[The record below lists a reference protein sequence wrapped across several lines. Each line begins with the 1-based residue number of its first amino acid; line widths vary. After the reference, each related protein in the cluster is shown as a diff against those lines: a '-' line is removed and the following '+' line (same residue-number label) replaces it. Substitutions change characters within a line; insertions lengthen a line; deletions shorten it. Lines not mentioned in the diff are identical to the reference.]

1 MLTKFKSTIITT
13 KNINESHRLF
23 KKFLGYDH
31 FELSFDNERKI
42 YNFFLKNGSIE
53 LCENKNHENFFYF
66 SKLKKQT
73 EKDEIQALSFFSD
86 NIYDDH
92 KRYKNLGLD
101 VSELFEVNKKTI
113 NQKDEN
119 SLFFILNK
127 TNSFDLNVLI
137 FENND
142 KKPNDIKYE
151 ERYISKFNQI
161 IIYTPAIESL
171 KNLLSDKLGI
181 RLALDKTFNFGE
193 KDTRM
198 MFFRIG
204 GVTLE
209 VIENIDIKSIAFGG
223 VGWHSDNIPSCHKRL
238 MLSDFNLSEIRKGRK
253 PGTIVSTVKDA
264 PLMIPSIIIG
274 LDNHDV

>member
-13 KNINESHRLF
+13 KNIYESHRLF

-31 FELSFDNERKI
+31 FELIFDGDRKI
-42 YNFFLKNGSIE
+42 YNYFLKNGSIE
-53 LCENKNHENFFYF
+53 LCENKDQENIFYF

-92 KRYKNLGLD
+92 KRYKNLGLN
-101 VSELFEVNKKTI
+101 VSELFEVNKKII
-113 NQKDEN
+113 NQKHEN

-127 TNSFDLNVLI
+127 TNSLDLNFLI
-137 FENND
+137 FENNE
-142 KKPNDIKYE
+142 KPNNIKYE

-161 IIYTPAIESL
+161 IIYTPAIECL

-204 GVTLE
+204 GVTIE
-209 VIENIDIKSIAFGG
+209 VIENTDIKSMAFGG
-223 VGWHSDNIPSCHKRL
+223 VGWHSDNITSCHKRL
-238 MLSDFNLSEIRKGRK
+238 ILSDFNLSEVRKGRK
-253 PGTIVSTVKDA
+253 PGTAVSTVKDA

-274 LDNHDV
+274 LDNHDI

>member
-31 FELSFDNERKI
+31 FELSFDDDRKI

-53 LCENKNHENFFYF
+53 LCENKNHENIFYF

-137 FENND
+137 FENYD
-142 KKPNDIKYE
+142 KKSNDIKYE
-151 ERYISKFNQI
+151 DRYISKFNQI

-223 VGWHSDNIPSCHKRL
+223 IGWHSDNIPSCHKRL
-238 MLSDFNLSEIRKGRK
+238 MLSNFNLSEIRKGRK

-274 LDNHDV
+274 LDNHDI